1 MAMLESEMEKLL
13 IEQLC
18 CDVSQWTYRDDI
30 RTEADL
36 WDNLRQKL
44 NQNNIALLDGV
55 PLTNEEMNQVKEF
68 IRDQAETTY
77 KAARWLAGEH
87 RVAQIPVVRED
98 ASKGTISLIAINNRE
113 VAGGKSSYEVI
124 NQYRSTI
131 EESGGSR
138 DRRFD
143 VTLLI
148 NGLPLIHI
156 ELKNQDHPFMDA
168 YRQIK
173 KYGEAVAVGVDARD
187 GKVAIHGWKTV
198 TDKDAFEFCEFLR
211 DAGTDCVI
219 YTDISRDG
227 TLSGANLSAYE
238 RLARLDGLKVIA
250 SGGVAR
256 TEEIRSLAAMGLY
269 GAIVGKAVYTG
280 ALDLREALAAAKEGI
295 CSQNA

>member
-1 MAMLESEMEKLL
+1 MKLFPAIDL
-13 IEQLC
+13 RGGKVVRL
-18 CDVSQWTYRDDI
+18 
-30 RTEADL
+30 TEGDYDRMTAGAECLHVVD
-36 WDNLRQKL
+36 
-44 NQNNIALLDGV
+44 LDGALEGDAV
-55 PLTNEEMNQVKEF
+55 NFSVVEKIVQSGLFVEVGGGIRSEERIE
-68 IRDQAETTY
+68 RY
-77 KAARWLAGEH
+77 LAVGAK
-87 RVAQIPVVRED
+87 RVII
-98 ASKGTISLIAINNRE
+98 GTIAVE
-113 VAGGKSSYEVI
+113 KPDFA
-124 NQYRSTI
+124 
-131 EESGGSR
+131 
-138 DRRFD
+138 
-143 VTLLI
+143 
-148 NGLPLIHI
+148 
-156 ELKNQDHPFMDA
+156 LKM
-168 YRQIK
+168 IK

-211 DAGTDCVI
+211 DAGADCVI

-250 SGGVAR
+250 SGGVTR

>member
-1 MAMLESEMEKLL
+1 MKLFPAIDL
-13 IEQLC
+13 RGGKVVRLTEG
-18 CDVSQWTYRDDI
+18 DYDRMTVYGDDPAATADGFRDAGAECLHVVD
-30 RTEADL
+30 
-36 WDNLRQKL
+36 
-44 NQNNIALLDGV
+44 LDGALEGDAV
-55 PLTNEEMNQVKEF
+55 NFSVVEKIVQSGLFVEVGGGIRSEERIE
-68 IRDQAETTY
+68 RY
-77 KAARWLAGEH
+77 LAVGAK
-87 RVAQIPVVRED
+87 RVII
-98 ASKGTISLIAINNRE
+98 GTIAVE
-113 VAGGKSSYEVI
+113 KPDFA
-124 NQYRSTI
+124 
-131 EESGGSR
+131 
-138 DRRFD
+138 
-143 VTLLI
+143 
-148 NGLPLIHI
+148 
-156 ELKNQDHPFMDA
+156 LKM
-168 YRQIK
+168 IK

-211 DAGTDCVI
+211 DAGADCVI

-250 SGGVAR
+250 SGGVTR